1 MAEPSNPGVANAAS
15 GSSIEK
21 AWLASTLEARSR
33 AHEAAA
39 ADGRAIAAVR
49 YARALTWS
57 GDDVGAAHVLVA
69 ERRLQRKRHA
79 KAETA
84 RCELGLAEIA
94 LVFDDEDRAMV
105 HLDAARDAPAEE
117 LATRQLL
124 AGWVAAR
131 RGAAL
136 PFPEL
141 PRSTDA
147 PWIQELADS
156 LALELL
162 WSQAPAAAQ
171 LQPRG
176 TDLRTRALVELYEA
190 TRAGDS
196 NAVKRGLRTIEK
208 AGLSRDLGRCKLRIL
223 ASAPELLVAIGG
235 TATSWVARAQAAIG
249 DAQTWR
255 DRVAIRHAWRVHGR
269 RDADKALPR
278 EVAVRLDARDR
289 MRAHVQSTLAIGL
302 DRQVKAIDELEA
314 SLEGAGAKND
324 AGIAGVRDAIDLL
337 DAATDA
343 ALGEL
348 GRVEGD
354 LAQIVASTFAERERA
369 RAIAAVIAALEA
381 TDDVD
386 TLVHQLASVVGE
398 HLQASAVVI
407 AERVPYVGLRAT
419 VAHNIDPEDQFWI
432 DAAENA
438 LDRPVGS
445 GPPNDPT
452 RPETD
457 RRGGTSSEVP
467 PAGPVLV
474 VPMRASGTDG
484 AIYVDKRASGGAF
497 TANDQ
502 ATLELLASYG
512 GLALARLRATNASS
526 LLGRKLAAIIDA
538 MRDGVLALDENGV
551 VTAINEPATRAL
563 RVDARRL
570 LNRKLD
576 EIPEL
581 APLASTLALP
591 ERPDGVVVRL
601 PQTSVVVHAR
611 EIEGEGI
618 VATLIEYE
626 RAQKMAQK
634 LVGGRTRYTFAD
646 LRGRDPALRD
656 AIEMARRA
664 AAVDAS
670 VLIVGESGTGKEL
683 VAQAIHSGGPRSRE
697 PFIAINC
704 AALPR
709 ELLEAELFGYERGA
723 FTGAR
728 QEGSV
733 GKFEL
738 AGDGTILLDEIVDMP
753 LDMQAKLLRV
763 LQERV
768 VVRLGSSVE
777 RPVRARVLATA
788 QRDLAIDVER
798 GKFRLDLLHR
808 LRVLQI
814 VLPPLRQRP
823 TDVGEIARHYIRQFA
838 ERQGKAV
845 KDLSPEVESQLAMY
859 SWPGNVRELAN
870 VIEGEVSL
878 LAPDAM
884 VLEQVPASIARALY
898 ADHAPASGAW
908 SLRESSLGI
917 PGAESVRGINLREST
932 HVQIPGS
939 SGGILPLSEVERRA
953 YLDAYE
959 KSQRSVTRA
968 AKALGVSK
976 VTFYGKLRQ
985 FGMHP
990 SEATGEVPAFRSTSK
1005 IPVAEPYSPPEST
1018 NLAIPDSN
1026 DGPYSTR
1033 DPGPTRTPS
1042 TTPRTR
1048 R

>member
-1 MAEPSNPGVANAAS
+1 MADPSNPSAGNAGS
-15 GSSIEK
+15 GSSDRL
-21 AWLASTLEARSR
+21 WLTTTLEARSR

-39 ADGRAIAAVR
+39 PDGRAIAAVR
-49 YARALTWS
+49 FARALTWS
-57 GDDVGAAHVLVA
+57 GDDVAAAHVLVA

-79 KAETA
+79 KAESA

-94 LVFDDEDRAMV
+94 LVGDDEDRAMV

-117 LATRQLL
+117 LPTRQLL

-141 PRSTDA
+141 PRAAES

-156 LALELL
+156 VALELL

-176 TDLRTRALVELYEA
+176 TDLRTRALVELHDA
-190 TRAGDS
+190 TRGGDAS
-196 NAVKRGLRTIEK
+196 SVKRALRTIEK
-208 AGLSRDLGRCKLRIL
+208 AGLTRDLGRCVLRIL
-223 ASAPELLVAIGG
+223 ASGPELLVAIGG
-235 TATSWVARAQAAIG
+235 TATSWVATAQSAIG

-255 DRVAIRHAWRVHGR
+255 DRVAVRHAWRVHGR

-302 DRQVKAIDELEA
+302 DRQAKAVDELEA
-314 SLEGAGAKND
+314 SVEASS
-324 AGIAGVRDAIDLL
+324 AGISPKMERNIASVRDAIDLL

-381 TDDVD
+381 TEDVD
-386 TLVHQLASVVGE
+386 TLVQQLAGVVGE
-398 HLQASAVVI
+398 HLQANAVVI
-407 AERVPYVGLRAT
+407 AERVPYVGLRAI
-419 VAHNIDPEDQFWI
+419 VARDIDPEDQFWI
-432 DAAENA
+432 DAAESA
-438 LDRPVGS
+438 LDQPVGS
-445 GPPNDPT
+445 T
-452 RPETD
+452 RPSDPARPDAD
-457 RRGGTSSEVP
+457 RRGGSEVP

-538 MRDGVLALDENGV
+538 MRDGVLALDQNGV

-563 RVDARRL
+563 RVDGRRL
-570 LNRKLD
+570 LNRKLED
-576 EIPEL
+576 IPEL
-581 APLASTLALP
+581 APLAATLALP

-601 PQTSVVVHAR
+601 PHASVVVHAR

-646 LRGRDPALRD
+646 LRGRDPALRE

-683 VAQAIHSGGPRSRE
+683 IAQAIHSGGPRSRE

-798 GKFRLDLLHR
+798 GRFRLDLLHR

-845 KDLSPEVESQLAMY
+845 KDLAPEVESQLAQY

-878 LAPDAM
+878 LAPDAL

-898 ADHAPASGAW
+898 AEPAPSSGAW
-908 SLRESSLGI
+908 SMRDSSMM
-917 PGAESVRGINLREST
+917 PGAESVHGINLREST
-932 HVQIPGS
+932 HFQIPS
-939 SGGILPLSEVERRA
+939 SAQILPLAEVERRA
-953 YLDAYE
+953 YLDAYD

-990 SEATGEVPAFRSTSK
+990 SEATGEVPAYRSTSK
-1005 IPVAEPYSPPEST
+1005 IPVADPYSPPEST

-1026 DGPYSTR
+1026 EGPYSTR
-1033 DPGPTRTPS
+1033 DPAPGRPS
-1042 TTPRTR
+1042 STPRTR